1 MVVVATRG
9 EKEGRKEGRKEQG
22 GRYYYRHRFDPIWW
36 WLENGLDAI
45 SSSISPPLLPKGQA
59 TRYLSL
65 ASSIHPRDRREIHFE
80 RRKTR
85 GRVFSARDFGRAS
98 TSTIVY
104 AYIYMCVCVCFHAFD
119 KRLPIRCRWSNWRLI
134 GEGWRWG
141 GNVSV
146 WRQVTKH
153 DTRRGK

>member
-45 SSSISPPLLPKGQA
+45 SSSISPPLLKGQA
-59 TRYLSL
+59 TRYLSWP
-65 ASSIHPRDRREIHFE
+65 PRYILEIGREIHFE

-134 GEGWRWG
+134 GEGGRWG